1 MLKLFK
7 RLLPAEQL
15 PPHLHFHIDDHG
27 NKVICDESICRP
39 KARPVAPL
47 SLPFR

>member
-15 PPHLHFHIDDHG
+15 PSHLHFHIDDRG
-27 NKVICDESICRP
+27 NKVICDESVCRP
-39 KARPVAPL
+39 QQRRPL
-47 SLPFR
+47 LFLPPHH